1 MALTFDKILKIL
13 LKKGGYP
20 SKTVSDLLEVLD
32 ISKHEFFKLIVA
44 HLGEEGAQK
53 FFEKTIRN
61 LSRDGKHFTFKGTD
75 IFGQDTSKDFFIEL
89 DLSDAK
95 IDINTPMNTVIMD
108 NWDFGDSHL
117 KVANEEG
124 ETFEGKIEDVFKWL
138 FLEDPYSEMDLADS
152 LDHMIESNLQRVLG
166 VRVYLNEKKAR
177 EEL

>member
-1 MALTFDKILKIL
+1 MAITFGKILKIL

-32 ISKHEFFKLIVA
+32 ISKHEFFKLVIA
-44 HLGEEGAQK
+44 DLGEELAKK

-61 LSRDGKHFTFKGTD
+61 LSRDGKHFTFTPTG
-75 IFGQDTSKDFFIEL
+75 IFGQDTNDDNFIEL

-95 IDINTPMNTVIMD
+95 IDINTQMSTVIID

-117 KVANEEG
+117 KVENEEG
-124 ETFEGKIEDVFKWL
+124 DTFEGKIEDVYKWL
-138 FLEDPYSEMDLADS
+138 FLEDPYSQEDLTDS
-152 LDHMIESNLQRVLG
+152 LDHMIESKLQRVLG
-166 VRVYLNEKKAR
+166 VAVYLNEKKVR

>member
-13 LKKGGYP
+13 LKRGGYP

-32 ISKHEFFKLIVA
+32 ISKHEFFKLIVD

-61 LSRDGKHFTFKGTD
+61 LSRDGKHFTFTPTG
-75 IFGQDTSKDFFIEL
+75 IFGQDTNNNNFIEL
-89 DLSDAK
+89 DLSDVK
-95 IDINTPMNTVIMD
+95 IDINTPMSTVIID

-124 ETFEGKIEDVFKWL
+124 DTFEGKIEDVYKWL
-138 FLEDPYSEMDLADS
+138 FLEDPYSEMDLTDS

-166 VRVYLNEKKAR
+166 VPVYLNEKKVR

>member
-32 ISKHEFFKLIVA
+32 ISKHEFFKLIIT
-44 HLGEEGAQK
+44 HLGEKGAEK

-61 LSRDGKHFTFKGTD
+61 LSRDGKHFTFKPTD

-89 DLSDAK
+89 DLSDVK
-95 IDINTPMNTVIMD
+95 IDLNTPMNTVIID

-117 KVANEEG
+117 KVENEEG
-124 ETFEGKIEDVFKWL
+124 DTFEGKIEDVYKWL
-138 FLEDPYSEMDLADS
+138 FLEDPYYKEDLTDS

-166 VRVYLNEKKAR
+166 VAVYLNEKKVR

>member
-13 LKKGGYP
+13 LKRGGYP

-32 ISKHEFFKLIVA
+32 ISKHEFFKLIVD

-61 LSRDGKHFTFKGTD
+61 LSRDAKHFTFKPTD

-95 IDINTPMNTVIMD
+95 IALNTAMSIVIID
-108 NWDFGDSHL
+108 DWDFGDSHL

-124 ETFEGKIEDVFKWL
+124 DTFEGKIEDVYKWL
-138 FLEDPYSEMDLADS
+138 FLEDPYSDEDITDS

-166 VRVYLNEKKAR
+166 VAVYLNEKKVR